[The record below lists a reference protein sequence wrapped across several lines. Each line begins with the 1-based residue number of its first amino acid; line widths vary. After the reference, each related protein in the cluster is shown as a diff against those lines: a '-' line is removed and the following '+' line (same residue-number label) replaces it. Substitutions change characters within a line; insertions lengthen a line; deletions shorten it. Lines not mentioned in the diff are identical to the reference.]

1 MNANIVRIIKKSAL
15 LQFIDVV
22 YKEKTEDLLEDVR
35 VVLDL
40 TIGHYNRDSVL
51 DSYSIFLS
59 NLSYEP
65 IDNIYVKFIR
75 SNKFNKKVLS
85 NFLLNNL
92 QHVIHNYAFASH
104 LVNQTDTVKALI
116 DKPYVDDFLIYYLT
130 NNYNKELLE
139 HFIRNTQNDALL
151 SRLLELGQ
159 SKSTALNEELLQY
172 LIDMSINGQSTKILK
187 ALWQIEPDHMFKYLD
202 KSTHMGLGDVDLLKT
217 VINVYSDVRALPSL
231 TESLVDAIAS
241 TKMSLD
247 VDLCHVVV
255 HAYQHYVTS
264 DQVESLV
271 KSFSD
276 TLTEE
281 YTQEKPTKKR
291 KSETKVDVQKD
302 SSKFTS
308 IALLA
313 ELFFMAL
320 PKLLTTVT
328 STDGERIRERLQK
341 LSDDISPNFNLDG
354 KELHAVRLSRCLSVN
369 QLSALPP
376 FGDKLAQALNQSF
389 EANES
394 KLAAEYTQLGLFNM
408 SRSQVDDEAAKKFL
422 NAAIPIAMK
431 SSHTSD
437 AVLVS
442 LSRYLYVIEH
452 YARDAQLDSYLD
464 IICLSGES
472 NNTKDLVSSKT
483 LASALFWELGRFRTR
498 LLERLEKTLKSDN
511 HEESSKALTL
521 LLRFPR
527 GSYISKFLRN
537 LAIDTAMK
545 LEGSGTVALLT
556 LRKVLLSLL
565 AENTTASSKTE
576 EFAIHLATSES
587 WDTFQ
592 GAEKKELDSVTMQLL
607 NVLTR
612 RPIIKSDPAHLFKKL
627 SKKQEKG
634 TLKMMPASC
643 ILDVYISNHK
653 KNTEENTESDSEKY
667 VDRLSQAILSM
678 LTTKLAKPRKITVAN
693 LRALV
698 ACIRITNSATSIDVA
713 KTVTLT
719 RVHSKQ
725 DDAELDAVATVLHFF
740 TAALSKKSSQLD
752 VALAAWCIYHERAS
766 AQDKQ
771 TIEKSLADAMN
782 VVPCVEEVAEVVW
795 PSLHAHIREPSA
807 PLSAVFAGLRIIIR
821 TSKDGRYIRKRLSGL
836 LIDVSNAAAAFK
848 HLPPTIG
855 SIVGI
860 LEAVV
865 LERAI
870 LLQSTDVGSI
880 LMALTNVVSPADTST
895 DTTTQEDSQWIYER
909 ICSTLLHLIRLR
921 RDICTGHAPS
931 LALLMST
938 LMRLLLQLRPSLGM
952 GAWRSHNSIMPSWI
966 NAEIPPD
973 SLSRLLEALLAKTI
987 PITSHEKTQV
997 GVASSMKEA
1006 FARHAYIILH
1016 TYAQGNTSS
1025 ASFYPANVR
1034 VGLQPGLFALCEC
1047 VDTHR
1052 EREFMLSGLTDEGAR
1067 SVIKTLWKE
1076 YDSQKY
1082 VGMS

>member
-1 MNANIVRIIKKSAL
+1 MELFTKLRDDSLTLESKLSLIKSNKSFVPNLNELLVDFLLNQISTHSQNGEIWEMLRNRLQHNTMNANIVRIIKKSAL

-442 LSRYLYVIEH
+442 LSRYLYVIEWV
-452 YARDAQLDSYLD
+452 LNGS
-464 IICLSGES
+464 
-472 NNTKDLVSSKT
+472 LV
-483 LASALFWELGRFRTR
+483 L
-498 LLERLEKTLKSDN
+498 SDN
-511 HEESSKALTL
+511 
-521 LLRFPR
+521 P
-527 GSYISKFLRN
+527 
-537 LAIDTAMK
+537 IDT
-545 LEGSGTVALLT
+545 
-556 LRKVLLSLL
+556 
-565 AENTTASSKTE
+565 
-576 EFAIHLATSES
+576 
-587 WDTFQ
+587 
-592 GAEKKELDSVTMQLL
+592 
-607 NVLTR
+607 
-612 RPIIKSDPAHLFKKL
+612 
-627 SKKQEKG
+627 
-634 TLKMMPASC
+634 
-643 ILDVYISNHK
+643 
-653 KNTEENTESDSEKY
+653 
-667 VDRLSQAILSM
+667 M
-678 LTTKLAKPRKITVAN
+678 LV
-693 LRALV
+693 
-698 ACIRITNSATSIDVA
+698 
-713 KTVTLT
+713 
-719 RVHSKQ
+719 
-725 DDAELDAVATVLHFF
+725 
-740 TAALSKKSSQLD
+740 
-752 VALAAWCIYHERAS
+752 
-766 AQDKQ
+766 
-771 TIEKSLADAMN
+771 
-782 VVPCVEEVAEVVW
+782 
-795 PSLHAHIREPSA
+795 
-807 PLSAVFAGLRIIIR
+807 
-821 TSKDGRYIRKRLSGL
+821 
-836 LIDVSNAAAAFK
+836 
-848 HLPPTIG
+848 
-855 SIVGI
+855 
-860 LEAVV
+860 
-865 LERAI
+865 
-870 LLQSTDVGSI
+870 
-880 LMALTNVVSPADTST
+880 
-895 DTTTQEDSQWIYER
+895 
-909 ICSTLLHLIRLR
+909 
-921 RDICTGHAPS
+921 
-931 LALLMST
+931 
-938 LMRLLLQLRPSLGM
+938 MRS
-952 GAWRSHNSIMPSWI
+952 
-966 NAEIPPD
+966 
-973 SLSRLLEALLAKTI
+973 
-987 PITSHEKTQV
+987 
-997 GVASSMKEA
+997 
-1006 FARHAYIILH
+1006 
-1016 TYAQGNTSS
+1016 
-1025 ASFYPANVR
+1025 
-1034 VGLQPGLFALCEC
+1034 
-1047 VDTHR
+1047 
-1052 EREFMLSGLTDEGAR
+1052 
-1067 SVIKTLWKE
+1067 
-1076 YDSQKY
+1076 
-1082 VGMS
+1082 